1 VSRRAAPIHTRASFV
16 VENGQPGAQRVG
28 GEEAVTAASEA
39 ARTPAAIELD
49 RERIAAQERA
59 DRES

>member
-1 VSRRAAPIHTRASFV
+1 MRTDSRVRSESA
-16 VENGQPGAQRVG
+16 

-49 RERIAAQERA
+49 PERIAAQERA